1 MIMKRALLLTGPA
14 LFLLAEIILPGGSA
28 DPATRTAI
36 VQAHDAAW
44 ALGHQVIA
52 FAFLFLVLWLSDLYT
67 FVRVGNELTAF
78 FGVLFSAFAL
88 IADYAVAMLQ
98 LLTLDLVR
106 AEPADQV
113 LPVLAL
119 MGRSSNLMVL
129 AFLPTLGFF
138 FGFGLLAI
146 GFYRRTRQALPAT
159 LLAVAGLLLA
169 VAGVMQIKWAFVL
182 GALALAAF
190 ALLFASAGKR
200 FD

>member
-1 MIMKRALLLTGPA
+1 MKRALLLIGPT

-36 VQAHDAAW
+36 VQVHGAAW

-52 FAFLFLVLWLSDLYT
+52 VAIVFLVLWLSDFYT
-67 FVRVGNELTAF
+67 FVRVGNELTTF
-78 FGVLFSAFAL
+78 FGALFSAFAL

-98 LLTLDLVR
+98 LLTLDLVGS
-106 AEPADQV
+106 EPAEQI

-119 MGRSSNLMVL
+119 MGRSSNLMAL
-129 AFLPTLGFF
+129 AFLPTMGFF

-146 GFYRRTRQALPAT
+146 AFYRRTRQALPAT
-159 LLAVAGLLLA
+159 LLAVAGLLIA
-169 VAGVMQIKWAFVL
+169 VAGVMQIKLVFVL
-182 GALALAAF
+182 GALALFAF
-190 ALLFASAGKR
+190 ALLFASVGKR